1 MPYLIRITLLS
12 VVLLLGPINPE
23 PAQAQFSGL
32 QSEGTN
38 YYTFARSGENTI
50 QLLMIGDTSRD
61 GIYEIGEGTDLAEFI
76 AVSGGVGEGVRSGR
90 ERRTVHIRL
99 IRDTQQGRREVIYE
113 SDLSDF
119 LMRDTAYP
127 TLRSGD
133 IVRVEVERS
142 ERLGVREILQVVST
156 LTTIGLLIERIARR
170 N

>member
-1 MPYLIRITLLS
+1 MAYLIRITLLS
-12 VVLLLGPINPE
+12 AVLLLGPVNPE
-23 PAQAQFSGL
+23 QAQAQFSGL

-38 YYTFARSGENTI
+38 YYTFARAGENTI
-50 QLLMIGDTSRD
+50 QLLMIGDTNRD

-90 ERRTVHIRL
+90 ERRTVRIRL
-99 IRDTQQGRREVIYE
+99 IRDTQEGRREVVYE
-113 SDLSDF
+113 ADLSDF

-127 TLRSGD
+127 TLESGD
-133 IVRVEVERS
+133 IVRVEVERN